1 MASILEPT
9 HYLRFCGSRELSDD
23 EIQAVADTIYDH
35 IGDLITDDEVIAH
48 ENDLGQFCY
57 IFTLDDDLVT
67 ADDGTFVGD
76 AMSED
81 LMDLLPEDLDWALE
95 ASLPDQE
102 IEVADTATEAQIQEA
117 AIQQVRTLLKG

>member
-1 MASILEPT
+1 MATILEPT
-9 HYLRFCGSRELSDD
+9 HYLRFCGSRELATDELETVADIILDHLGDQVASDD
-23 EIQAVADTIYDH
+23 
-35 IGDLITDDEVIAH
+35 VIAH

-76 AMSED
+76 AISEE
-81 LMDLLPEDLDWALE
+81 LMDQLPEDLDWTLE

-102 IEVADTATEAQIQEA
+102 IEVPDTATEAQIQEA
-117 AIQQVRTLLKG
+117 AIQQIRTLLKG